1 VSLGGNHSI
10 MWHGE
15 CGPKHFH
22 PLKRGKMDD
31 HGISGC
37 PMPSKPANPT
47 GSTSQDIMKEEKKA
61 GLAPALKEFYEKNN
75 IDVSD
80 LLGDNDSDD
89 NDSKSPFSHR
99 FIRLN
104 PRYDRSETLL
114 TLNDELKGNIQPIPV
129 PWMDESWGFYALP
142 GDFSIAS
149 SPCFRSGRMYGM
161 DISSGAGVATLLSEN
176 YDKEPSTST
185 SSQAKENLRILDLC
199 CCPGLKLCAM
209 ADVVA
214 NTNSTV
220 IGVDVSENR
229 MALCKKIVQKY
240 QMDPETS
247 GAPSSSNVEIRMY
260 CQDGTMFGMDKYEN
274 NMNLVFDSQ
283 VAAEEYQQRG
293 KRKRMNKSAR
303 ARERKR
309 LKEAALTDRIS
320 TTGSAE
326 TCSTEDEQAELV
338 PVIKRFDRVLVD
350 AECSTDGSLKHV
362 EKKLRESTEATN
374 LLLTDGTQLA
384 GLVDLQKRL
393 IASGFRL
400 LKPGGT
406 LVYSTCSLSVDQN
419 ENVVKW
425 LLQQSKDAFL
435 IPVHFPLAKS
445 KLVAEGSVQGTVR
458 FLPNLAKDSSSLFG
472 GGFFLAKFGKKDAV
486 KTR

>member
-1 VSLGGNHSI
+1 
-10 MWHGE
+10 MA
-15 CGPKHFH
+15 
-22 PLKRGKMDD
+22 D

-37 PMPSKPANPT
+37 PMSSKPADPN
-47 GSTSQDIMKEEKKA
+47 GSVIQDIKKEDKKA
-61 GLAPALKEFYEKNN
+61 GLAPALKDFYERNN
-75 IDVSD
+75 IDVLD
-80 LLGDNDSDD
+80 LLGDANGGD
-89 NDSKSPFSHR
+89 NDDRKSPFSHR
-99 FIRLN
+99 FVRLN
-104 PRYDRSETLL
+104 PRYDRTETLMKL
-114 TLNDELKGNIQPIPV
+114 TDELKANVRPIPV
-129 PWMDESWGFYALP
+129 PWLDEFLGFYALP

-149 SPCFRSGRMYGM
+149 SPCFRSGRIYGM
-161 DISSGAGVATLLSEN
+161 DISSGAGVATLLSEK
-176 YDKEPSTST
+176 YDKEPSTSIQ
-185 SSQAKENLRILDLC
+185 SKENLRILDLC

-209 ADVVA
+209 ADVLA
-214 NTNSTV
+214 NTNATV
-220 IGVDVSENR
+220 IGVDISENR

-240 QMDPETS
+240 HMDPETN
-247 GAPSSSNVEIRMY
+247 GAPLSRVELRMY
-260 CQDGTMFGMDKYEN
+260 CQDGTTFGMDDKN

-309 LKEAALTDRIS
+309 LKEAALTDSI
-320 TTGSAE
+320 
-326 TCSTEDEQAELV
+326 CSTKDEYEQTESI
-338 PVIKRFDRVLVD
+338 PVMKLFDRVLVD

-374 LLLTDGTQLA
+374 LLLTDETQLA

-406 LVYSTCSLSVDQN
+406 LVYSTCSLSADQN
-419 ENVVKW
+419 ENVVQW
-425 LLQQSKDAFL
+425 LLQQSRDAFL

-458 FLPNLAKDSSSLFG
+458 FLPNLAQDSSSLFG

-486 KTR
+486 KTSR